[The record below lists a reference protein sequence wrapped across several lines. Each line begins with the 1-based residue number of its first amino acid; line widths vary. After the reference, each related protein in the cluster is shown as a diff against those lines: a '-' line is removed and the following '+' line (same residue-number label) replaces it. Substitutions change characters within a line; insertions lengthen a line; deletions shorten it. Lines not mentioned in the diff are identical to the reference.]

1 MKNSTAIR
9 RKIQGGYVLVESLV
23 SVLLF
28 SLGLVGL
35 VGIQANSI
43 QAVSEARLRADAVL
57 AANEVVGRMWVDRTN
72 LASYAGTTTLASLPS
87 GQQVVAVNNAV
98 VTVTVTWRPPGQ
110 STDRQYVT
118 MATLGAN

>member
-1 MKNSTAIR
+1 MKNSLAIR
-9 RKIQGGYVLVESLV
+9 RKIQSGYVLVESLV

-43 QAVSEARLRADAVL
+43 QAVSEARLRSDAML

-72 LASYAGTTTLASLPS
+72 LASYVGTTTLASLPS
-87 GQQVVAVNNAV
+87 GQRVIAVNNTV
-98 VTVTVTWRPPGQ
+98 VTITVTWRPPGQ
-110 STDRQYVT
+110 STDRRYVT